1 MKLRKALIVFGIVG
15 LLAVAGIAVAMAQ
28 TDKPARPG
36 GPQQMAVV
44 GVSNEG
50 VIAIK
55 DHGDSQTVMVFK
67 VNPEGKVKLT
77 DKKKFFY

>member
-1 MKLRKALIVFGIVG
+1 MNLRKSLIMVITVG
-15 LLAVAGIAVAMAQ
+15 LLAVAGITVAMAQ
-28 TDKPARPG
+28 TDKPVRPG
-36 GPQQMAVV
+36 GTQQLAVV
-44 GVSNEG
+44 AASSEG